1 MSDLYRQ
8 ALDIFPY
15 SQEIRR
21 DLHRYPEI
29 GFQEFRT
36 AGIISRELGRLG
48 LEVHSG
54 VAKTGVVGLLEGSR
68 PGPVVLVRFDMDAL
82 PIQEETGA
90 EYASQKPGLM
100 HACGHDGHVAVG
112 LTVAKLLLNA
122 RDRLNGTVKF
132 VFQPAEEGQGGA
144 MEMIKAGVL
153 DNPVPQTTLALHLW
167 NDSPV
172 GWLGIGT
179 GPTMAGAD
187 IFTIHLSGKGGHGA
201 LPQHSIDPIMASA
214 QIISALQTIVSRNI
228 APLQSAVIS
237 VGRLRAGEAFNVI
250 PQTAEMAGT
259 IRTFEPE
266 IRKLVIQRM
275 DEVIQGVANALG
287 CQAEFKV
294 DEMTAA
300 VINDERTAKVVLAAA
315 EKTIPDSQIDVNIR
329 TMASEDMS
337 YMMQKVPGCYFF
349 VGSSNPDKSL
359 AYSHHHPK
367 FDIDESALPR
377 AAALM
382 TASVLDLL
390 A

>member
-1 MSDLYRQ
+1 MAWKFTQ
-8 ALDIFPY
+8 ALRKP
-15 SQEIRR
+15 
-21 DLHRYPEI
+21 
-29 GFQEFRT
+29 
-36 AGIISRELGRLG
+36 AWW
-48 LEVHSG
+48 
-54 VAKTGVVGLLEGSR
+54 ALLEGSH

-144 MEMIKAGVL
+144 AEMIKAGVL
-153 DNPVPQTTLALHLW
+153 ENPLPQTTLALHLW
-167 NDSPV
+167 NDCPV
-172 GWLGIGT
+172 GWLGIVP
-179 GPTMAGAD
+179 GPAMAGAD
-187 IFTIHLSGKGGHGA
+187 IFTIKLTGKGGHGA
-201 LPQHSIDPIMASA
+201 LPQHTIDPIAASA

-250 PQTAEMAGT
+250 PHTAEMTGT

-266 IRKLVIQRM
+266 VRELVIRRM
-275 DEVIQGVANALG
+275 GEVIHGVAGALG

-294 DEMTAA
+294 EEMTAA
-300 VINDERTAKVVLAAA
+300 VINDEKTANIVTAAA
-315 EKTIPDSQIDVNIR
+315 RKTLPDAKIDTSVR

-337 YMMQKVPGCYFF
+337 YMMQKIPGCYFF
-349 VGSSNPDKSL
+349 VGSSNAEKGL

-382 TASVLDLL
+382 TASVLELL